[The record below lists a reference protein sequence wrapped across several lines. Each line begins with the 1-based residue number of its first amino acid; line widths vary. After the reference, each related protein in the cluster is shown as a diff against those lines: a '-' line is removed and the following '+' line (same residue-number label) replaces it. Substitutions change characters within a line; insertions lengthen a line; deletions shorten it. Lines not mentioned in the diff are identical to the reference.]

1 LRLYPS
7 NKRIYRARGIGMEG
21 QVSGNVEACHRTAD
35 IWGDD
40 ALEFRPERFDG
51 LSDLQKRAYFPYS
64 MGRHKC
70 PAYQAFGNRMITMLV
85 VVLSRVMSPAV
96 GKVTFGDDKLDGDAG
111 AALPTGR
118 DELEAW
124 AMEFF

>member
-1 LRLYPS
+1 MYPS
-7 NKRIYRARGIGMEG
+7 NKRIYRARGVGMEG
-21 QVSGNVEACHRTAD
+21 QVSGDVETCHRNAE
-35 IWGDD
+35 IWGDA

-70 PAYQAFGNRMITMLV
+70 PAVKVFGNRMITMLV

-96 GKVTFGDDKLDGDAG
+96 GKVTFGDEKLDGDAA

-124 AMEFF
+124 VMELF